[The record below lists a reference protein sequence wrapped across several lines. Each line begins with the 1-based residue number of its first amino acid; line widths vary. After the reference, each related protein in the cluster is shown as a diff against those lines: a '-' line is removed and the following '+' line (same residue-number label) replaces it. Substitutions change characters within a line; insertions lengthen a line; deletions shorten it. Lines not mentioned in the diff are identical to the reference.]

1 MQSHDQPKLRNNILS
16 DAINS
21 FLSKTEFSHRFS
33 QSSKEEQ
40 ILSDSWSPL
49 VNEAYNCLKKPILR
63 ANYLLMLNGRPLE
76 ENENIRLGNLY
87 HETCFLFCEPGYLT
101 RDSSVFFL
109 EPEFWLESL
118 YSNQPMLS
126 SPV

>member
-1 MQSHDQPKLRNNILS
+1 MR
-16 DAINS
+16 
-21 FLSKTEFSHRFS
+21 SKFSNRFS

-76 ENENIRLGNLY
+76 ENENIRLGNIYDGITEYKLAHLLLY
-87 HETCFLFCEPGYLT
+87 CNFCFPCIFVDCRWKLFG
-101 RDSSVFFL
+101 
-109 EPEFWLESL
+109 
-118 YSNQPMLS
+118 
-126 SPV
+126 

>member
-1 MQSHDQPKLRNNILS
+1 MQSHDQLKRRNQVSN
-16 DAINS
+16 AINS
-21 FLSKTEFSHRFS
+21 FLSKTEFPHRFS

-63 ANYLLMLNGRPLE
+63 ANYLLTLNGRPLE

-87 HETCFLFCEPGYLT
+87 HETCLLFCEPGYLKLIT
-101 RDSSVFFL
+101 TIL
-109 EPEFWLESL
+109 
-118 YSNQPMLS
+118 
-126 SPV
+126 

>member
-1 MQSHDQPKLRNNILS
+1 MQSPGVEKNYQVSN
-16 DAINS
+16 AINS
-21 FLSKTEFSHRFS
+21 FLSKTEFPHRFS

-63 ANYLLMLNGRPLE
+63 ANYLLTLNGRPLE

-87 HETCFLFCEPGYLT
+87 HETCFLFCEPGYLNHHHT
-101 RDSSVFFL
+101 LTLLFSISFCQL
-109 EPEFWLESL
+109 QMATFWLKL
-118 YSNQPMLS
+118 
-126 SPV
+126 